1 MPVEEGAVDI
11 VVAVV
16 AAHTVA
22 DAVAAVQVVLQRHS
36 VRPTGP
42 MVTADQ
48 KDCVVVAVEVLVVV
62 VVEEIQIL
70 LVVDAA
76 AVVVEEAVVAAGSVV
91 AAVKVAAT
99 VA

>member
-42 MVTADQ
+42 MVAADQ

-62 VVEEIQIL
+62 AVEEIQIL
-70 LVVDAA
+70 LVVAA
-76 AVVVEEAVVAAGSVV
+76 AAVEEAVVAAGSVV